1 MVLNIRMIA
10 VTALLV
16 TTIPHSSS
24 ARQPVVVV
32 PTAAKM
38 VGFVIEAEPEVVE
51 RAPGVLRTRAIYW
64 TLRARYRSVEGR
76 TFNVIPTIPKSL
88 RKGTRDT
95 EVLVKRAWNAQDT
108 LRRSRLFTNLQDA
121 VKRFRQVRMSGDT
134 TRFGRIVGPAAP
146 RVVRALPTDG
156 PRVTG
161 VGQIPPM
168 RGAAPKEPI
177 WPTCKEVLL
186 EKGHAA
192 MHLSNCKGVPNKCAV
207 TLLEQNHSPIHL
219 RQCKPGQNTMCV
231 MALLRRGHSPI
242 HLDQCRGLRD
252 TACAVKL
259 LERGDSPIHLSRCK

>member
-1 MVLNIRMIA
+1 MFLNIRMIA

-16 TTIPHSSS
+16 TTIPYSSS
-24 ARQPVVVV
+24 ARQPVLVV

-38 VGFVIEAEPEVVE
+38 VGFVIEAEPEIVE

-64 TLRARYRSVEGR
+64 KLRARYRSVAGR
-76 TFNVIPTIPKSL
+76 AFNVIPTIPQSL

-95 EVLVKRAWNAQDT
+95 EVLVKRTWNSQDA
-108 LRRSRLFTNLQDA
+108 LRRSRLFTNLENA
-121 VKRFRQVRMSGDT
+121 VKRFRQVRMSGDA
-134 TRFGRIVGPAAP
+134 TRFGRIIGPAAP
-146 RVVRALPTDG
+146 RVVRALPTKA
-156 PRVTG
+156 PLAKEL
-161 VGQIPPM
+161 GQIPPM
-168 RGAAPKEPI
+168 RGEAPKEPA

-219 RQCKPGQNTMCV
+219 SQCKRGQNAKCV

-259 LERGDSPIHLSRCK
+259 LERGDSPIFLSRCK